1 MAYSVNQKTSTIKY
15 IREKQQEIKIRYKK
29 SEFDEYVMPAIK
41 ESGLPVATFVKQA
54 INEKILSDA
63 GNTYDNSDAIS
74 TIEKYIAVNVPKL
87 LGRDCIKI
95 ILYGSYAR
103 GDYTADS
110 DIDVAIMTECDRIDA
125 KKYNDDIDLVAQRI
139 GEKTMAVVN
148 FVCLPNTEF
157 EEKKSWYPYF
167 INIDKEGVLLYE
179 R

>member
-1 MAYSVNQKTSTIKY
+1 MAYNVNQKTSTIKY
-15 IREKQQEIKIRYKK
+15 IREKQQEIKIRFKK
-29 SEFDEYVMPAIK
+29 SEFEEFVMPAVK

-63 GNTYDNSDAIS
+63 GNADNNSDAIS

-87 LGRDCIKI
+87 LGKDCVKI
-95 ILYGSYAR
+95 VLYGSYAR
-103 GDYTADS
+103 GDYTEDS
-110 DIDVAIMTECDRIDA
+110 DIDVAIMTECDRLDV
-125 KKYNDDIDLVAQRI
+125 KKYNDDIDLVAQKI

-167 INIDKEGVLLYE
+167 TNIDKEGVLLYE